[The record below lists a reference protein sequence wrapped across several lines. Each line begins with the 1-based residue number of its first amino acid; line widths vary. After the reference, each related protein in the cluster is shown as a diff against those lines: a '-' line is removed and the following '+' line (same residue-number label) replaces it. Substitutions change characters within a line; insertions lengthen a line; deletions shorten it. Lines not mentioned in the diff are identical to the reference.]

1 MSKENDK
8 PMSLRRLRRWVSHIK
23 PKGSIDAQAKRM
35 LLDMIKEAQEKERER
50 ENNGIYFR

>member
-23 PKGSIDAQAKRM
+23 PKGNIDAQAKWM
-35 LLDMIKEAQEKERER
+35 LLNMIREAQEKEREGK
-50 ENNGIYFR
+50 ESG